1 MKSPQKLSFVPDD
14 FQDGSLSES
23 QNWWGSG
30 YLMEL
35 VDPLLSG
42 LALMGGGGVRVYVV
56 RVDVERHQTQGSEGR
71 RVH

>member
-1 MKSPQKLSFVPDD
+1 MKSPQKLCLVSDD

-30 YLMEL
+30 YLVEL